1 MRWILIGSVLGGLG
15 VALGA
20 FGAHGLQG
28 RLEALDLQIFETA
41 ARYQLL
47 HAIVLLCVGIWASSG
62 KLPPQALPTV
72 NAAGWAFSLGI
83 AVFSGSLYALVAT
96 GVRKFGMVTPL
107 GGLGMI
113 VGWAL
118 LAWAAVQTMRQEG
131 G

>member
-1 MRWILIGSVLGGLG
+1 MRWILIGSLLGGLG
-15 VALGA
+15 VAAGA

-28 RLEALDLQIFETA
+28 RLDARDLAIFETA

-47 HAIVLLCVGIWASSG
+47 HAIVLVSIGVWASG
-62 KLPPQALPTV
+62 GRVPEPALPTV
-72 NAAGWAFSLGI
+72 HAAGWAFTLGV

-96 GVRKFGMVTPL
+96 GVRKLGMVTPI

-118 LAWAAVQTMRQEG
+118 LAWAAFRAMGHEG